1 MRLSVI
7 VPATDRPVTLGRCLR
22 AIEASAAPPDE
33 LIVVEEP
40 RGAGPAAARNLGAE
54 RATGD
59 VLVFVDADV
68 AVHADALG
76 RIRDAFESWP
86 ALTAL
91 FGSYDDRPEAPGAV
105 SVFRNLLHYHVHQE
119 GAGPASTF
127 WAGLGAVR
135 RESFEA
141 AGGFDAGRYPVPSI
155 EDVELGLRLAASG
168 APIELDPALQGTHL
182 KAWTLRTMVET
193 DFSRRGVPWVELL
206 LERWQGAAVL
216 NLGARH
222 RASALAS
229 LALAAGLVGRRPLLA
244 GAALGA
250 LLALNRSFYRLLLER
265 AGTGTAVAGVGL
277 HAVHHLTAAAAVPA
291 GLVRAISVRRGCGSR
306 PRGR

>member
-1 MRLSVI
+1 MRLSAV
-7 VPATDRPVTLGRCLR
+7 VPATNRPATLARCLR
-22 AIEASAAPPDE
+22 AIEASSAAPDE

-68 AVHADALG
+68 VVHADAFE
-76 RIRDAFESWP
+76 RIRRAFEYDA
-86 ALTAL
+86 ALVAV

-105 SVFRNLLHYHVHQE
+105 SAFRNLLHHHVHQE
-119 GAGPASTF
+119 GAGAAATF

-135 RESFEA
+135 REYFRSV
-141 AGGFDAGRYPVPSI
+141 GGFDAERYPRPSI
-155 EDVELGLRLAASG
+155 EDVELGLRLAAAG
-168 APIELDPALQGTHL
+168 AVLELDPELRGTHL

-193 DFSRRGVPWVELL
+193 DFSRRGVPWVELV
-206 LERWQGAAVL
+206 LERRQGTRAL

-222 RASALAS
+222 RASAVAS
-229 LALAAGLVGRRPLLA
+229 LALVTGLVARRPIVA
-244 GAALGA
+244 GAGLGA

-265 AGTGTAVAGVGL
+265 AGPGTAVAGVGL
-277 HAVHHLTAAAAVPA
+277 HAIHHLTAIAAVPA
-291 GLVRAISVRRGCGSR
+291 GLARLARLRQAMQ
-306 PRGR
+306 P

>member
-1 MRLSVI
+1 MRLSAV
-7 VPATDRPVTLGRCLR
+7 VPATNRPATLRRCLD
-22 AIEASAAPPDE
+22 AIAASSAPPDQ

-40 RGAGPAAARNLGAE
+40 GSSGPAAARNLGAE

-68 AVHADALG
+68 LVHADAFA
-76 RIRDAFESWP
+76 RIRRAFASDARLV
-86 ALTAL
+86 AV

-105 SVFRNLLHYHVHQE
+105 SAFRNLLHHHVHQQ

-135 RESFEA
+135 REPFRSV
-141 AGGFDAGRYPVPSI
+141 GGFDAVRYPTASI
-155 EDVELGLRLAASG
+155 EDVELGLRLAAAG
-168 APIELDPALQGTHL
+168 AALELDPGLRGTHL

-193 DFSRRGVPWVELL
+193 DFSRRGIPWVELVV
-206 LERWQGAAVL
+206 ERRQGTQAL

-222 RASALAS
+222 RASAVAS
-229 LALAAGLVGRRPLLA
+229 LVLAAGLVARRPLLA
-244 GAALGA
+244 GAGLGM

-265 AGTGTAVAGVGL
+265 AGAGTAVAGVGL
-277 HAVHHLTAAAAVPA
+277 HAIHHLTAIAAVPA
-291 GLVRAISVRRGCGSR
+291 GVARAGRRR
-306 PRGR
+306 HAVQP